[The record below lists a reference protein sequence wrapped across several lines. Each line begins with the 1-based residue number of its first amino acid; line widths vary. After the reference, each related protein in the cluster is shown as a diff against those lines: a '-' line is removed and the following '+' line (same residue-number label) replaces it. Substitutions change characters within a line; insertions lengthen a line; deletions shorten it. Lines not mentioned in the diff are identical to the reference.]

1 MDVCIMKN
9 KKEMYVTT
17 KQLQALYK
25 RKRMDLAKYIEE
37 EFSEMGEMNA

>member
-25 RKRMDLAKYIEE
+25 RKRMDLAKCIEE
-37 EFSEMGEMNA
+37 YLSETGDMNA